1 MTGTADAPE
10 TAEQRAL
17 ATCSFCMKPSTQVR
31 KLIAGPGVY
40 ICDECVD
47 LCDKIIADELGLA
60 GELDKAAAESLPHP
74 PLWEQIDDVQQ
85 ALDLLPKMAAAG
97 AQAEA
102 NLTSLVRRARALG
115 ATWARIG
122 EALGMTR
129 QSAWGR
135 FSGEE

>member
-1 MTGTADAPE
+1 MSMSTDFLPA
-10 TAEQRAL
+10 
-17 ATCSFCMKPSTQVR
+17 CSFCGKSHTDVR
-31 KLIAGPGVY
+31 KLVAGPGVY

-60 GELDKAAAESLPHP
+60 EEPDKVEAELLPRP

-85 ALDLLPKMAAAG
+85 ALDLMPKMAAAG

-102 NLTSLVRRARALG
+102 NLTSLVRRARVLG

>member
-1 MTGTADAPE
+1 MTATDTARTKA
-10 TAEQRAL
+10 AEQQAL
-17 ATCSFCMKPSTQVR
+17 PTCSFCMKPSTQVR

-47 LCDKIIADELGLA
+47 LCVRILTEGVEGLP
-60 GELDKAAAESLPHP
+60 KSP
-74 PLWEQIDDVQQ
+74 PWENIDDLQQ
-85 ALDLLPKMAAAG
+85 ALDLLPKVAKAG
-97 AQAEA
+97 AQAEE
-102 NLTSLVRRARALG
+102 NLTALVRRARALG
-115 ATWARIG
+115 GTWARIG